1 MENRETNQALAE
13 PAQEQSAEARIEEA
27 RLQRSLEDCGLE
39 YSKMKKELR
48 SWGYWMMAI
57 GVISLILSGLV
68 DSSWGIMLMIVGG
81 CSFYFSESVMF
92 AVYGS
97 MLAWAALSNLMGGVF
112 WMGFAIIQAVIAYKL
127 FRDFGK
133 SRKIEK
139 AYRYHHKVGRISA
152 PPAPE
157 RAARLFPWL
166 SALLSAVSLATIVGI
181 AGGLAVSVG
190 AEGSPEEYSGLEWAT
205 LFAVNLGVI
214 GLAFGL
220 ASLLSRFRQK
230 GPAVAGVVIGG
241 IVLLLAV
248 GTMAAGA

>member
-92 AVYGS
+92 AVYG
-97 MLAWAALSNLMGGVF
+97 
-112 WMGFAIIQAVIAYKL
+112 
-127 FRDFGK
+127 
-133 SRKIEK
+133 
-139 AYRYHHKVGRISA
+139 
-152 PPAPE
+152 
-157 RAARLFPWL
+157 
-166 SALLSAVSLATIVGI
+166 
-181 AGGLAVSVG
+181 
-190 AEGSPEEYSGLEWAT
+190 
-205 LFAVNLGVI
+205 
-214 GLAFGL
+214 
-220 ASLLSRFRQK
+220 
-230 GPAVAGVVIGG
+230 
-241 IVLLLAV
+241 
-248 GTMAAGA
+248 